1 MNIVFGIRE
10 DYAINR
16 GGDTFQMLK
25 TKEYLEKY
33 EDIGEIRVVT
43 TPNELI
49 GKIDILHVFNLQT
62 TQLTYSLIRK
72 AKEMQAKVVLSP
84 IIWKFG
90 DSCYVNKMMR
100 ITNNFK
106 LTCRMHKMS
115 ILFEW
120 YATQKNARIKKEI
133 LRMADV
139 VAPNSMEESEILR
152 QQYKVDFVTTIVPN
166 CIDKEIS
173 EGKTK
178 NERKAILQI
187 GRIEPTKN
195 QMAVLLAMM
204 NHKEIPLYFIGKQN
218 KEKLFYINKLKKL
231 AIERGNTFFIEELS
245 QGELVKYYEN
255 SKVHVLPSFRE
266 SPGLVTLEAL
276 FYGCNIVFSNERYC
290 PIKYYRL
297 DKYGAECDP
306 YSIKS
311 VEQAILQEYVNEQ
324 PNISAEYFKIFN
336 YENAAKITH
345 DIYLELVEKKGSKK

>member
-266 SPGLVTLEAL
+266 SPGLVTLPV
-276 FYGCNIVFSNERYC
+276 C
-290 PIKYYRL
+290 
-297 DKYGAECDP
+297 
-306 YSIKS
+306 
-311 VEQAILQEYVNEQ
+311 
-324 PNISAEYFKIFN
+324 
-336 YENAAKITH
+336 
-345 DIYLELVEKKGSKK
+345 